1 MAMAVQICNCVK
13 KSLNCKFKAHDFY
26 NFNYVSISLKVK
38 KKKYSKVR
46 GIWRVG
52 CNCVMFSE
60 VFRLDLSKKMFD
72 QRLSGSDPS
81 AEIYRGYGF

>member
-46 GIWRVG
+46 GI
-52 CNCVMFSE
+52 
-60 VFRLDLSKKMFD
+60 
-72 QRLSGSDPS
+72 
-81 AEIYRGYGF
+81 